1 MFFYPDS
8 NRTSFFDLSSFIQ
21 PTVESLENAQSMNW
35 FPPNKVII
43 QGITEYQATFCAVQ
57 MKAYGTDIVAGI
69 SPGYGGTEVSGIPVF
84 DLVEQV
90 QVQVNPID
98 ISLIFVDSFQVLDA
112 AKEAIAAGIRRL
124 IIFTPRVPPLDTI
137 ELIKRAR
144 ETNTLILGPGSHGI
158 VIPQQVWL
166 GNLQPQFYQPGTVG
180 LITSSRHLCYEVAA
194 ELNTAHLG
202 QSIVV
207 SLGNDRII
215 GSSLPHWLSVLNE
228 DSHTEVIVFIG
239 QRINE
244 IEQITAYSKNH
255 GYDKPIIF
263 YLAGLKAP
271 QEKVYRDA
279 TTIISNHLSASIPV
293 VNRDRQTT
301 SKLKKIGIKVA
312 KKPSEIPL
320 LIEKALSK

>member
-1 MFFYPDS
+1 
-8 NRTSFFDLSSFIQ
+8 
-21 PTVESLENAQSMNW
+21 MNW
-35 FPPNKVII
+35 FTPNKVII
-43 QGITEYQATFCAVQ
+43 QGIAEYQATFSAVQ
-57 MKAYGTDIVAGI
+57 MKAYGTDIVAGV
-69 SPGYGGTEVSGIPVF
+69 SPGNGGTEVSGIPVF

-90 QVQVNPID
+90 QAEIGKID

-112 AKEAIAAGIRRL
+112 AIEAIAAGIRRI
-124 IIFTPRVPPLDTI
+124 IIFTPRVPPLDSI
-137 ELIKRAR
+137 KLIKRAQ
-144 ETNTLILGPGSHGI
+144 ETDTLILGPGSHGI

-180 LITSSRHLCYEVAA
+180 LITASRHLCYEVAA
-194 ELNTAHLG
+194 ELNAANLG

-207 SLGNDRII
+207 SLGNDRIV
-215 GSSLPHWLSVLNE
+215 SSSFAYWLSVLNE
-228 DSHTEVIVFIG
+228 DPNTQVIVSIG

-244 IEQITAYSKNH
+244 IEEITAHSKNR
-255 GYDKPIIF
+255 GYDKPVIF

-279 TTIISNHLSASIPV
+279 VTIISNHLSASIPV

-301 SKLKKIGIKVA
+301 NRLKKIGIKVA

-320 LIEKALSK
+320 LIQQTFSE